1 MSVETIWHQF
11 LLFRIRLFWSSDR
24 YRYQYEV
31 SENKLRK
38 KRTRLTQIKFSAKE
52 RTNTYWLFR
61 LSPNFLSIHSF
72 NLLSKQISIF
82 LSFFLLTSS
91 IFLTFRFVLIINWN
105 HVYQWWWWKQTRTD
119 FKILFF
125 SDFMHRNF
133 SHDFISS

>member
-11 LLFRIRLFWSSDR
+11 LLFRIRLFWSIDR

-82 LSFFLLTSS
+82 LSFFLSFDFIYLSNIS
-91 IFLTFRFVLIINWN
+91 FCVDNKLESCLPMMMMEADSNRFQDLIFFRFYASKFLSRF
-105 HVYQWWWWKQTRTD
+105 HK
-119 FKILFF
+119 
-125 SDFMHRNF
+125 
-133 SHDFISS
+133 